1 MPGPKL
7 DNAKVHTDSMF
18 EVDVL
23 GSHSPSQPSL
33 AQDRS
38 EEAIANVTMQIPE
51 SQGQSIPVAPEHK
64 TDHQQLG
71 QSASQK
77 EARGSCD
84 QAAGEGCGWVPGIGK
99 NWL

>member
-1 MPGPKL
+1 MVPGPKP

-18 EVDVL
+18 EVDGL
-23 GSHSPSQPSL
+23 GSHSPSQTSL

-38 EEAIANVTMQIPE
+38 EEAIANATKQIPE

-77 EARGSCD
+77 EARGSVTRLLGRD
-84 QAAGEGCGWVPGIGK
+84 VGGFQA
-99 NWL
+99 